1 MDFPQTSAYAD
12 ATQRMVNEE
21 TRFLGAMISGLPPAR
36 LSSLPH
42 RASPSSL
49 GRLDQFPTEILIMTL
64 DYLDFQS
71 LSRIAQT
78 SKMGKDIVESLTV
91 YQSMMQHA
99 PEVLTALGRTGLL
112 RYHPAALLHQTLRS
126 KECVSCRDFGAFLLL
141 PTSERVCFDCLDRNS
156 ALRVM
161 RLNDAKTAFGLTEAH
176 LKAIPVMKSIP
187 GTYAVTWS
195 TSQRRSLRL
204 VNVRQAKRL
213 ALRVHG
219 SSEALS
225 KHAPRVRPG
234 ESRRN
239 PWTLKGLHDA
249 PLENP
254 GSDMSKMYRQKN
266 LPEDDLGGIA
276 TIRFPF
282 VSPEG
287 TADVGRLCRG
297 CEVTATEFK
306 YGRLPET
313 VRRELSGPLCGG
325 HEPLRAA
332 VSRLRTREDFVE
344 HVQHCYGVQRLRN
357 LEEDAP

>member
-1 MDFPQTSAYAD
+1 MDCPQTSASAD
-12 ATQRMVNEE
+12 AMQRMVNEE
-21 TRFLGAMISGLPPAR
+21 TRFLGAMIHSLPSAR
-36 LSSLPH
+36 LSSPAH
-42 RASPSSL
+42 RASHSSL
-49 GRLDQFPTEILIMTL
+49 GRLNQFPAEVLIMIL

-78 SKMGKDIVESLTV
+78 STMGKDIVEGLAV
-91 YQSMMQHA
+91 YKCMMQHA

-112 RYHPAALLHQTLRS
+112 RYHPATLLHQTLRS
-126 KECVSCRDFGAFLLL
+126 KECVSCREFGAFLL

-161 RLNDAKTAFGLTEAH
+161 RTNDAKTAFGLTEAH
-176 LKAIPVMKSIP
+176 LKGIPVMKSIP
-187 GTYAVTWS
+187 GKYAVTWS
-195 TSQRRSLRL
+195 TSQRRPLRL

-225 KHAPRVRPG
+225 KHAPRVRQG
-234 ESRRN
+234 ESRRKPLN
-239 PWTLKGLHDA
+239 LKALHDA
-249 PLENP
+249 LLENP
-254 GSDMSKMYRQKN
+254 GSDMSKMYRQRN

-306 YGRLPET
+306 YGRLPER

-344 HVQHCYGVQRLRN
+344 HVEHCYGVQQLRT
-357 LEEDAP
+357 LEEHAP

>member
-1 MDFPQTSAYAD
+1 MDSPQTSASAD
-12 ATQRMVNEE
+12 AVQRMVNEE
-21 TRFLGAMISGLPPAR
+21 TRFLGAMINALPPAR
-36 LSSLPH
+36 PSSLPQ

-49 GRLDQFPTEILIMTL
+49 GRLDQFPAEVLMMIL
-64 DYLDFQS
+64 DYLDFQA

-78 SKMGKDIVESLTV
+78 SNLGKEIVEGLAV

-112 RYHPAALLHQTLRS
+112 RYHPATLLHQTLRS

-161 RLNDAKTAFGLTEAH
+161 RTNDAKTAFGLTETH
-176 LKAIPVMKSIP
+176 LKGIPVMKTIP
-187 GTYAVTWS
+187 GKYAITWP
-195 TSQRRSLRL
+195 TSQRRPLRL
-204 VNVRQAKRL
+204 VNVGRAKRL

-219 SSEALS
+219 SIEALS

-234 ESRRN
+234 ESRRK
-239 PWTLKGLHDA
+239 PLTMKALHDA

-254 GSDMSKMYRQKN
+254 GSDMSKMYRQRN

-306 YGRLPET
+306 HGRLPER

-344 HVQHCYGVQRLRN
+344 HVQHCYGVQQLRSGCRKG
-357 LEEDAP
+357 